1 MELLVKLLTT
11 IILIFSLSGCA
22 TISNFYDS
30 YFMAPYDTNEHLLVN
45 KIKVYSEF
53 SKRNCANHESAKTSA
68 VKLFSL
74 SSQLKSFSGNL
85 PNNSS
90 TVKMT
95 DSLFILVD
103 DLYKRYDT
111 AKEVNK
117 TYCELKLQ
125 SISDSANTIQKVIVK
140 RPRP

>member
-1 MELLVKLLTT
+1 MKLLTS

-22 TISNFYDS
+22 TISNLYDS
-30 YFMAPYDTNEHLLVN
+30 YFMAPYDTNEHFLVN
-45 KIKVYSEF
+45 KIKFYSEF
-53 SKRNCANHESAKTSA
+53 SKRNCANHEAAKTSA
-68 VKLFSL
+68 IHLFSL
-74 SSQLKSFSGNL
+74 SSQLKSFSENL

-95 DSLFILVD
+95 DSLFVLVD
-103 DLYKRYDT
+103 ELHIRYDT

-125 SISDSANTIQKVIVK
+125 SISESANTIQKVIVK
-140 RPRP
+140 RPRS

>member
-1 MELLVKLLTT
+1 MKLLTI

-22 TISNFYDS
+22 TISNLYDS
-30 YFMAPYDTNEHLLVN
+30 YFMAPYDTNEHFLVN
-45 KIKVYSEF
+45 KIKFYSEF
-53 SKRNCANHESAKTSA
+53 SKRNCANHEAAKTSA
-68 VKLFSL
+68 IHLFSL

-95 DSLFILVD
+95 DSLFVLVD
-103 DLYKRYDT
+103 ELHIRYDT
-111 AKEVNK
+111 VKEVNK

-125 SISDSANTIQKVIVK
+125 SISESANTIQKVIVK
-140 RPRP
+140 RPRS

>member
-1 MELLVKLLTT
+1 MKILTA

-30 YFMAPYDTNEHLLVN
+30 YFMAPYDTNEHFLVN
-45 KIKVYSEF
+45 KIKFYSEF
-53 SKRNCANHESAKTSA
+53 SKRNCANHEAAKTSA
-68 VKLFSL
+68 IHLFSL

-95 DSLFILVD
+95 DSLFVLVD
-103 DLYKRYDT
+103 ELHIRYDT
-111 AKEVNK
+111 TKEVNK

-125 SISDSANTIQKVIVK
+125 SISESANTIQKVIVK
-140 RPRP
+140 RPRS

>member
-1 MELLVKLLTT
+1 MKTLTT
-11 IILIFSLSGCA
+11 LILIFSLSGCA
-22 TISNFYDS
+22 TISNLYDS
-30 YFMAPYDTNEHLLVN
+30 YFMAPYDTNEHFLVN
-45 KIKVYSEF
+45 KIKFYSEF
-53 SKRNCANHESAKTSA
+53 SKRNCANHEAAKTSA
-68 VKLFSL
+68 IHLFSL

-117 TYCELKLQ
+117 TYCELKLH

-140 RPRP
+140 RPRS

>member
-1 MELLVKLLTT
+1 MKTLTT
-11 IILIFSLSGCA
+11 LILIFSLSGCA

-30 YFMAPYDTNEHLLVN
+30 YFMAPYDTNEHFLVN
-45 KIKVYSEF
+45 KIKFYSEF
-53 SKRNCANHESAKTSA
+53 SKRNCANHEAAKTSA
-68 VKLFSL
+68 IHLFSL

-95 DSLFILVD
+95 DSLFVLVD
-103 DLYKRYDT
+103 ELHIRYDT
-111 AKEVNK
+111 VKEVNK

-125 SISDSANTIQKVIVK
+125 SISESANTIQKVIVK
-140 RPRP
+140 RPRS

>member
-1 MELLVKLLTT
+1 MKLLTS

-22 TISNFYDS
+22 TISNLYDS
-30 YFMAPYDTNEHLLVN
+30 YFMAPYDTNEHFLVN
-45 KIKVYSEF
+45 KIKFYSEF
-53 SKRNCANHESAKTSA
+53 SKRNCANHEAAKTSA
-68 VKLFSL
+68 IHLFSL

-95 DSLFILVD
+95 DSLFVLVD
-103 DLYKRYDT
+103 ELHIRYDT
-111 AKEVNK
+111 VKEVNK

-125 SISDSANTIQKVIVK
+125 SISESANTIQKVIVK
-140 RPRP
+140 RPRS

>member
-1 MELLVKLLTT
+1 MKLLTS

-22 TISNFYDS
+22 TISNLYDS
-30 YFMAPYDTNEHLLVN
+30 YFMAPYDTNEHFLVN
-45 KIKVYSEF
+45 KIKFYSEF
-53 SKRNCANHESAKTSA
+53 SKRNCANHEAAKTSA
-68 VKLFSL
+68 IHLFSL

-95 DSLFILVD
+95 DSLFVLVD
-103 DLYKRYDT
+103 ELHIRYDT

-125 SISDSANTIQKVIVK
+125 SISESANTIQKVIVK
-140 RPRP
+140 RPRS

>member
-1 MELLVKLLTT
+1 MKTLTT
-11 IILIFSLSGCA
+11 LILIFSLSGCA

-30 YFMAPYDTNEHLLVN
+30 YFMALYDTNEHFLVN
-45 KIKVYSEF
+45 KIKFYSEF
-53 SKRNCANHESAKTSA
+53 SKRNCANHEAAKTSA
-68 VKLFSL
+68 IHLFSL

-95 DSLFILVD
+95 DSLFVLVD
-103 DLYKRYDT
+103 ELHIRYDT
-111 AKEVNK
+111 VKEVNK

-125 SISDSANTIQKVIVK
+125 SISESANTIQKVIVK
-140 RPRP
+140 RPRS

>member
-1 MELLVKLLTT
+1 MKTLTT
-11 IILIFSLSGCA
+11 LILIFSLSGCA

-30 YFMAPYDTNEHLLVN
+30 YFMAPYDTNEHFLVN

-53 SKRNCANHESAKTSA
+53 SKRNCENHEAAKTSA
-68 VKLFSL
+68 IHLFSL

-95 DSLFILVD
+95 DSLFVLVD
-103 DLYKRYDT
+103 ELHIRYDT
-111 AKEVNK
+111 VKEVNK

-125 SISDSANTIQKVIVK
+125 SISESANTIQKVIVK
-140 RPRP
+140 RPRS

>member
-1 MELLVKLLTT
+1 MKLLTT

-30 YFMAPYDTNEHLLVN
+30 YFMAPYDTNEHFLVN
-45 KIKVYSEF
+45 KIKFYSEF
-53 SKRNCANHESAKTSA
+53 SKRNCANHEAAKTSA
-68 VKLFSL
+68 IHLFSL
-74 SSQLKSFSGNL
+74 SGQLKSFSGNL

-95 DSLFILVD
+95 DSLFVLVD
-103 DLYKRYDT
+103 ELHIRYDT
-111 AKEVNK
+111 TKEVNK

-125 SISDSANTIQKVIVK
+125 SISESANTIQKVIVK
-140 RPRP
+140 RPRS

>member
-1 MELLVKLLTT
+1 MKLLTT

-30 YFMAPYDTNEHLLVN
+30 YFMAPYDTNEHFLVN
-45 KIKVYSEF
+45 KIKFYSEF
-53 SKRNCANHESAKTSA
+53 SKRNCANHEAAKTSA
-68 VKLFSL
+68 IHLFSL

-85 PNNSS
+85 PNNKA

-95 DSLFILVD
+95 DLLFVLTD
-103 DLYKRYDT
+103 EFNTRYET
-111 AKEVNK
+111 NLIVNK

-125 SISDSANTIQKVIVK
+125 SISDNADTIQKVIAK
-140 RPRP
+140 RPRS

>member
-1 MELLVKLLTT
+1 MKLLTS

-22 TISNFYDS
+22 TISNLYDS
-30 YFMAPYDTNEHLLVN
+30 YFMAPYDTNEHFLVN
-45 KIKVYSEF
+45 KIKFYSEF
-53 SKRNCANHESAKTSA
+53 SKRNCANHEAAKTSA
-68 VKLFSL
+68 IHLFSL

-95 DSLFILVD
+95 DSLFVLVD
-103 DLYKRYDT
+103 ELHIRYDT
-111 AKEVNK
+111 TKEVNK

-125 SISDSANTIQKVIVK
+125 SISDSANIIQKVIVK
-140 RPRP
+140 RPRS

>member
-1 MELLVKLLTT
+1 MKLLTS

-30 YFMAPYDTNEHLLVN
+30 YFMAPYDTNEHFLVN
-45 KIKVYSEF
+45 KIKFYSEF
-53 SKRNCANHESAKTSA
+53 SKRNCANHEAAKTSA
-68 VKLFSL
+68 IHLFSL

-95 DSLFILVD
+95 DSLFVLVD
-103 DLYKRYDT
+103 ELHIRYDT
-111 AKEVNK
+111 TKEVNK

-125 SISDSANTIQKVIVK
+125 SISESANTIQKVIVK
-140 RPRP
+140 RPRS

>member
-1 MELLVKLLTT
+1 MKLLTI

-22 TISNFYDS
+22 TISNLYDS
-30 YFMAPYDTNEHLLVN
+30 YFMAPYDTNEHFLVN
-45 KIKVYSEF
+45 KIKFYSEF
-53 SKRNCANHESAKTSA
+53 SKRNCANHEAAKTSA
-68 VKLFSL
+68 IHLFSL

-95 DSLFILVD
+95 DSLFVLVD
-103 DLYKRYDT
+103 ELHIRYDT
-111 AKEVNK
+111 TKEVNK

-125 SISDSANTIQKVIVK
+125 SISESANTIQKVIVK
-140 RPRP
+140 RPRS

>member
-1 MELLVKLLTT
+1 MKTLTT
-11 IILIFSLSGCA
+11 LILIFSLSGCA
-22 TISNFYDS
+22 TISNLYDS
-30 YFMAPYDTNEHLLVN
+30 YFMAPYDTNEHFLVN
-45 KIKVYSEF
+45 KIKFYSEF
-53 SKRNCANHESAKTSA
+53 SKRNCANHEAAKTSA
-68 VKLFSL
+68 IHLFSL

-90 TVKMT
+90 TIKMT

-117 TYCELKLQ
+117 TYCELKLH

-140 RPRP
+140 RPRS

>member
-1 MELLVKLLTT
+1 MKLLTS

-22 TISNFYDS
+22 TISNLYDS
-30 YFMAPYDTNEHLLVN
+30 YFMAPYDTNEHFLVN
-45 KIKVYSEF
+45 KIKFYSEF
-53 SKRNCANHESAKTSA
+53 SKRNCANHEAAKTSA
-68 VKLFSL
+68 IHLFSL

-95 DSLFILVD
+95 DSLFVLVD
-103 DLYKRYDT
+103 ELHIRYDT
-111 AKEVNK
+111 TKEVNK

-125 SISDSANTIQKVIVK
+125 SISESANTIQKVIVK
-140 RPRP
+140 RPRS

>member
-1 MELLVKLLTT
+1 MKLLTI

-22 TISNFYDS
+22 TISNLYDS
-30 YFMAPYDTNEHLLVN
+30 YFMAPYDTNEHFLVN
-45 KIKVYSEF
+45 KIKFYSEF
-53 SKRNCANHESAKTSA
+53 SKRNCADHEAAKTSA
-68 VKLFSL
+68 IHLFSL

-95 DSLFILVD
+95 DSLFVLVD
-103 DLYKRYDT
+103 ELHIRYDT
-111 AKEVNK
+111 TKEVNK

-125 SISDSANTIQKVIVK
+125 SISESANTIQKVIVK
-140 RPRP
+140 RPRS

>member
-1 MELLVKLLTT
+1 MKTLTT
-11 IILIFSLSGCA
+11 LILIFFLSGCA

-30 YFMAPYDTNEHLLVN
+30 YFMAPYDTNEHFLVN
-45 KIKVYSEF
+45 KIKFYSEF
-53 SKRNCANHESAKTSA
+53 SKRNCANHEAAKTSA
-68 VKLFSL
+68 IHLFSL

-95 DSLFILVD
+95 DSLFVLVD
-103 DLYKRYDT
+103 ELHIRYDT
-111 AKEVNK
+111 VKEVNK

-125 SISDSANTIQKVIVK
+125 SISESANTIQKVIVK
-140 RPRP
+140 RPRS

>member
-1 MELLVKLLTT
+1 MKMFAT
-11 IILIFSLSGCA
+11 IILIFTLSGCA

-30 YFMAPYDTNEHLLVN
+30 YFMAPYDTNEHFLVN
-45 KIKVYSEF
+45 KIKFYSEF
-53 SKRNCANHESAKTSA
+53 SKRNCANHEAAKTSA
-68 VKLFSL
+68 IHLFSL
-74 SSQLKSFSGNL
+74 SSQLKSFSENL

-95 DSLFILVD
+95 DSLFVLVD
-103 DLYKRYDT
+103 ELHIRYDT

-125 SISDSANTIQKVIVK
+125 SISESANTIQKVIVK
-140 RPRP
+140 RPRS

>member
-1 MELLVKLLTT
+1 MKLLTT

-22 TISNFYDS
+22 TISNLYDS
-30 YFMAPYDTNEHLLVN
+30 YFTAPYDTNEHFLVN
-45 KIKVYSEF
+45 KIKFYSEF
-53 SKRNCANHESAKTSA
+53 SKRNCANHEAAKTSA
-68 VKLFSL
+68 IHLFSL

-95 DSLFILVD
+95 DSLFVLVD
-103 DLYKRYDT
+103 ELHIRYDT
-111 AKEVNK
+111 VKEVNK

-125 SISDSANTIQKVIVK
+125 SISESANTIQKVIAK
-140 RPRP
+140 WPRS